1 LEIRWKSQLS
11 TAIKLLPVLKEEGKM
26 YYDELLRL
34 CAYEPEEIERE
45 RPRIEKAFDKL
56 ELTPEDIDRG
66 VKRVSQYFDIE
77 LTSIRKMMGLWL
89 KSLIDLV
96 LAREEREKII
106 YCAAP
111 PFPQLANAM
120 VMVSKD
126 IFVTSPEVTVSQTVG
141 GIFDRLNPVLEA
153 AEGDLLPAGLAY
165 CSGLQVRLGGII
177 KGIIPVPD
185 LLVSSGFVCDET
197 PKLDELVSKRYGVP
211 VAYVDGVHDEMEER
225 WPRVSDTRIKY
236 IAQEVRDAL
245 VKFEEVTG
253 YKVTEEVSRRATERS
268 ADLLERGNRVLALI
282 RSADPAPISFVDMGI
297 AFRLLTRVS
306 NTTTVSTDTGALVD
320 LLYSELKERVDRG
333 EGVLPKGAP
342 RIAMGLPWTEP
353 SGARVIDE
361 AGLTVIVDMSTTTE
375 LERGPIKYEDYWE
388 RSAEATL
395 RFCGIKFA
403 SRFKQLCK
411 EWEVDGAILNFPIG
425 CRDLC
430 IAPVK
435 SRDSIMK
442 ELGIPVLLLESD
454 HIDVRDYSAEAMRS
468 RVEAFAEMLIAAKAA
483 EQK

>member
-1 LEIRWKSQLS
+1 
-11 TAIKLLPVLKEEGKM
+11 M

-34 CAYEPEEIERE
+34 CGYEPEEIENE
-45 RPRIEKAFDKL
+45 RKRIEKALEKL
-56 ELTPEDIDRG
+56 ELTPKDIDRG

-120 VMVSKD
+120 VMVSKE
-126 IFVTSPEVTVSQTVG
+126 IFVTSPEVTVSQTLG
-141 GIFDRLNPVLEA
+141 GIFDKLNPVLEA

-177 KGIIPVPD
+177 KGVIPVPD

-197 PKLDELVSKRYGVP
+197 PKLDELVSKRYGIP
-211 VAYVDGVHDEMEER
+211 VAYVDGVNDELEER
-225 WPRVSDTRIKY
+225 WPRVSDKRIEY
-236 IAQEVRDAL
+236 IAQEARDAL
-245 VKFEEVTG
+245 AIFEEVTG
-253 YKVTEEVSRRATERS
+253 YKVTEEVSQRANERS
-268 ADLLERGNRVLALI
+268 ADLLTRGNRVLDLI
-282 RSADPAPISFVDMGI
+282 RSADPSPISFVDMGI
-297 AFRLLTRVS
+297 AFRLATRVA
-306 NTTTVSTDTGALVD
+306 NTTTVSTDTGGLVD
-320 LLYSELKERVDRG
+320 LLYRELKERVNRG

-353 SGARVIDE
+353 TGARVIDE
-361 AGLTVIVDMSTTTE
+361 AGLTVIVDMTTITE
-375 LERGPIKYEDYWE
+375 LERIPSEYEDYWE

-403 SRFKQLCK
+403 RRFKQICK
-411 EWEVDGAILNFPIG
+411 EWGVDGAILNYPIG

-435 SRDSIMK
+435 SRDIIMK
-442 ELGIPVLLLESD
+442 ELGVPVLLLECD
-454 HIDVRDYSAEAMRS
+454 HIDTRDYSAEAMRN
-468 RVEAFAEMLIAAKAA
+468 RVEAFAEMLKAAKAA
-483 EQK
+483 KTK

>member
-1 LEIRWKSQLS
+1 
-11 TAIKLLPVLKEEGKM
+11 M
-26 YYDELLRL
+26 YYDELLKL
-34 CAYEPEEIERE
+34 CGYEPEEIENE
-45 RPRIEKAFDKL
+45 RPRIEKAFEKL
-56 ELTPEDIDRG
+56 ELTPEDINRG
-66 VKRVSQYFDIE
+66 VKRVSQYFDIK

-126 IFVTSPEVTVSQTVG
+126 IFVTSPEVTVSQTLG
-141 GIFDRLNPVLEA
+141 GIFDKLNPVLKA

-177 KGIIPVPD
+177 KGVIPVPD

-197 PKLDELVSKRYGVP
+197 PKLDELVSKRYGIP
-211 VAYVDGVHDEMEER
+211 VAYVDGVNDEMEER
-225 WPRVSDTRIKY
+225 WPQVSDKRIEY
-236 IAQEVRDAL
+236 IAQEARDAL
-245 VKFEEVTG
+245 AIFEEVTG
-253 YKVTEEVSRRATERS
+253 YKVTEEVSRRANERS
-268 ADLLERGNRVLALI
+268 ADLLARGNRVLDLI

-297 AFRLLTRVS
+297 AFRLATRVA
-306 NTTTVSTDTGALVD
+306 NTTTVSTDTGGLVD
-320 LLYSELKERVDRG
+320 LLYRELKERVDRG

-353 SGARVIDE
+353 TGARVIDE
-361 AGLTVIVDMSTTTE
+361 AGLTVIVDMTTTTE
-375 LERGPIKYEDYWE
+375 LERIPSEYEDYWE

-403 SRFKQLCK
+403 RRFKQICK
-411 EWEVDGAILNFPIG
+411 EWGVDGAILNYPIG

-435 SRDSIMK
+435 SRDIIMK
-442 ELGIPVLLLESD
+442 ELGVPVLLLECD
-454 HIDVRDYSAEAMRS
+454 HVDTRDYSAEAMRN
-468 RVEAFAEMLIAAKAA
+468 RVEAFAEMLKAAKAA
-483 EQK
+483 KTK